1 MKNKIKNDDNI
12 GLTREIQRELNQFI
26 QFISLEKGLS
36 DNTKISY
43 SHDLRQFAEF
53 LNSKKIDSFSK
64 AETKNITVFIN
75 VLDELGLSVPSRSRY
90 ISSIRSLYKFLFSSG
105 IADKNITD
113 VIDLPKASRKLPDT
127 LTIEDINNILEK
139 PDVSK
144 PAGIRDRAILETM
157 YACGLRVSE
166 LCNLKQR
173 DLILDA
179 EIVRVFGK
187 GDKER
192 IVPIGNSA
200 LRWISEYIKKARH
213 LFIKKAD
220 TDDILFLNQ
229 RGTKLSRMSIWK
241 ILDYSARLAELNVH
255 VHPHMLRHSFATHL
269 LEGGADLRAVQE
281 MLGHSDISTTQIY
294 THLDRDY
301 IKEVHKTFHPR
312 G

>member
-1 MKNKIKNDDNI
+1 M
-12 GLTREIQRELNQFI
+12 LRELNQFI

-36 DNTKISY
+36 DNTKMSY
-43 SHDLRQFAEF
+43 KHDLKQFAEF
-53 LNSKKIDSFSK
+53 LSSKSILNFTN
-64 AETKNITVFIN
+64 AVPQN
-75 VLDELGLSVPSRSRY
+75 VSDFLQLLDDIGLSVTSRSRY
-90 ISSIRSLYKFLFSSG
+90 LSSIRMLYKYLFSSG
-105 IADKNITD
+105 ITDKNITD
-113 VIDLPKASRKLPDT
+113 VIDLPKTSRKLPDT
-127 LTIEDINNILEK
+127 LTIEDINNILEQ
-139 PDVSK
+139 PDTNK
-144 PAGIRDRAILETM
+144 PAGIRDRAILETL

-173 DLILDA
+173 DVISEA

-187 GDKER
+187 GSKER

-200 LRWISEYIKKARH
+200 LKWITEYIKKARH
-213 LFIKKAD
+213 LFIKKSD

-229 RGTKLSRMSIWK
+229 RGSKLSRMSIWK
-241 ILDYSARLAELNVH
+241 LLDISARAAEINVH

>member
-1 MKNKIKNDDNI
+1 MKTENTVRTE
-12 GLTREIQRELNQFI
+12 LTKEINRELNQFI

-43 SHDLRQFAEF
+43 SHDLKQFAEF
-53 LNSKKIDSFSK
+53 LNSNNVTGYTK
-64 AETKNITVFIN
+64 AETTNITEFMQ
-75 VLDELGLSVPSRSRY
+75 VLDEFGLSVTSRSRY
-90 ISSIRSLYKFLFSSG
+90 LSSIRSLYKFLFSSG
-105 IADKNITD
+105 IVDKNITD
-113 VIDLPKASRKLPDT
+113 VIDLPKTSRKLPDT
-127 LTIEDINNILEK
+127 LTIDDINNILEQ
-139 PDVSK
+139 PDTNK

-166 LCNLKQR
+166 LCGLKQR
-173 DLILDA
+173 DVIFDA
-179 EIVRVFGK
+179 EIIRVFGK
-187 GDKER
+187 GSKER
-192 IVPIGNSA
+192 IVPIGSSA
-200 LRWISEYIKKARH
+200 LNWIIEYIKKARH

-241 ILDYSARLAELNVH
+241 ILDYSARNAEINVH

-312 G
+312 A

>member
-1 MKNKIKNDDNI
+1 MESEYNNGIS
-12 GLTREIQRELNQFI
+12 LTKEIQRELNQFI

-36 DNTKISY
+36 DNTKMSY
-43 SHDLRQFAEF
+43 THDLKQYAEF
-53 LNSKKIDSFSK
+53 LFSKKVNTFSK
-64 AETKNITVFIN
+64 AETSNITAFMQ

-90 ISSIRSLYKFLFSSG
+90 LSSIRSLYKFLFSSG
-105 IADKNITD
+105 ISDKNITD
-113 VIDLPKASRKLPDT
+113 VIDLPKGTRKLPDT
-127 LTIEDINNILEK
+127 LTIEDINNILEQ
-139 PDVSK
+139 PDINK

-166 LCNLKQR
+166 LCDLKQR
-173 DLILDA
+173 DIILEA
-179 EIVRVFGK
+179 EIIRVFGK
-187 GDKER
+187 GAKER

-200 LRWISEYIKKARH
+200 QNWIVEYIKKARH
-213 LFIKKAD
+213 IFIKKAD

-241 ILDYSARLAELNVH
+241 ILDYSARLAEINVH

>member
-1 MKNKIKNDDNI
+1 ME
-12 GLTREIQRELNQFI
+12 LTKEIQREINQFI

-36 DNTKISY
+36 DNTRMSY
-43 SHDLRQFAEF
+43 GHDLKQYAEF
-53 LNSKKIDSFSK
+53 LNSKKINSFSK
-64 AETKNITVFIN
+64 AETGNINEFMQ

-90 ISSIRSLYKFLFSSG
+90 LSSIRSLYKFLFSSG

-127 LTIEDINNILEK
+127 LTIEDINNILEQ
-139 PDVSK
+139 PDTNK

-166 LCNLKQR
+166 LCSLKQR
-173 DLILDA
+173 DVIFDA
-179 EIVRVFGK
+179 EIIRVFGK
-187 GDKER
+187 GAKER
-192 IVPIGNSA
+192 IVPIGSSA
-200 LRWISEYIKKARH
+200 LKWITEYIKKARH
-213 LFIKKAD
+213 LFIKKSD

-241 ILDYSARLAELNVH
+241 ILDYSARHAKINVH

>member
-1 MKNKIKNDDNI
+1 MKIENVDRME
-12 GLTREIQRELNQFI
+12 LTKEIQREINQFI

-36 DNTKISY
+36 DNTRMSY
-43 SHDLRQFAEF
+43 GHDLKQYAEF
-53 LNSKKIDSFSK
+53 LNSKKINSFSK
-64 AETKNITVFIN
+64 AETGNINEFMQ

-90 ISSIRSLYKFLFSSG
+90 LSSIRSLYKFLFSSG

-127 LTIEDINNILEK
+127 LTIEDINNILE
-139 PDVSK
+139 
-144 PAGIRDRAILETM
+144 
-157 YACGLRVSE
+157 
-166 LCNLKQR
+166 Q
-173 DLILDA
+173 LDT
-179 EIVRVFGK
+179 
-187 GDKER
+187 
-192 IVPIGNSA
+192 N
-200 LRWISEYIKKARH
+200 KARH
-213 LFIKKAD
+213 LFIKKSD

-229 RGTKLSRMSIWK
+229 RCTKLSRMSIWK
-241 ILDYSARLAELNVH
+241 ILDYSARHAKINVH

-312 G
+312 GSHFN